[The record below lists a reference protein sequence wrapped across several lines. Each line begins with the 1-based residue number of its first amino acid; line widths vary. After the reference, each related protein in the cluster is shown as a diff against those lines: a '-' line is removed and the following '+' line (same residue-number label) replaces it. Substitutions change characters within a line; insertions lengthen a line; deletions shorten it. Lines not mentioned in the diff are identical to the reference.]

1 MSTAPGASPT
11 VFSSPFAPHIEAML
25 RWRVALGYS
34 GATDV
39 PPMRS
44 FDRFCCERRPGETV
58 LSRELVT
65 AWCQEGTRTEWPAY
79 KAHAIRAFGKYLT
92 MIGVEAF
99 VLPAE
104 WISQRTP
111 SLPHIFTTEELSR
124 FFAAADSFTACKA
137 SVMREFTIP
146 VLFRLM
152 LGCGLRPSEAR
163 QLRRRDVDTDGAIV
177 MIERSKRNK
186 DRRVPIAAD
195 VAAMLARYDE
205 LADHHRPDREFFFEH
220 HPGEP
225 YRHAWVT
232 ASFHRCR
239 ARAGNL
245 AVGSTPYS
253 LRHNYATRILTRWVE
268 EGRDLNVWLPYL
280 SAYMGHET
288 YSSTAYY
295 IHLLP
300 ERLVAT
306 GLTSAAGIIPEVTR

>member
-1 MSTAPGASPT
+1 MSTTSRAGSTAFGS
-11 VFSSPFAPHIEAML
+11 VFAAHIEAML
-25 RWRVALGYS
+25 QWRTALGYS
-34 GATDV
+34 GATLV

-44 FDRFCCERRPGETV
+44 FDRFCRERRLGETI

-65 AWCQEGTRTEWPAY
+65 AWCQEGARTEWPAY
-79 KAHAIRAFGKYLT
+79 KGHAIRAFGRYLT

-104 WISQRTP
+104 WINRRIP
-111 SLPHIFTTEELSR
+111 SLPHIFTAEELTR

-137 SVMREFTIP
+137 SPLREYTIP

-152 LGCGLRPSEAR
+152 LGCGLRPPEAR
-163 QLRRRDVDTDGAIV
+163 RLRRREVHTDDAIV

-186 DRRVPIAAD
+186 DRRVPIAPDLAT
-195 VAAMLARYDE
+195 MLARYDDV
-205 LADHHRPDREFFFEH
+205 ADRHRPDREFFFEH
-220 HPGEP
+220 QPGQP
-225 YRHAWVT
+225 YTHHWVT

-239 ARAGNL
+239 ARAGDL
-245 AVGSTPYS
+245 APGSTPYS
-253 LRHNYATRILTRWVE
+253 LRHNYATRTLTRWVE

-306 GLTSAAGIIPEVTR
+306 GLTSAAGIIPETTR